1 VFNWGNKGIKD
12 ILVTGWL
19 KDAIKID
26 IKNVGETEIIGRIWL
41 FDVGSLSYEIS
52 SSSTTHKVISENG
65 GVISGRYNSYYLF
78 NEPKIYN
85 NDGTFVMRI
94 IQFKPV
100 SETTAGGGGKAT
112 YRISMKVNNSFI
124 RENKVNILD
133 YFKMQVFGDYADA
146 WKNYFTLKQGF
157 SEFPDDDIL
166 YLQGNRIFTLTHLKC
181 TLDLGVLG

>member
-1 VFNWGNKGIKD
+1 MGAFCNSSSYGNYS
-12 ILVTGWL
+12 
-19 KDAIKID
+19 D

-85 NDGTFVMRI
+85 NDDTFVMRI